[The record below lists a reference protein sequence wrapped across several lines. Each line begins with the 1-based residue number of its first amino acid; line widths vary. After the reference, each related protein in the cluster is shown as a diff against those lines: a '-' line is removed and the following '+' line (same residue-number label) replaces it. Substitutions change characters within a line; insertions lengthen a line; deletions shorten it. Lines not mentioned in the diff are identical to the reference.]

1 MLANSNLK
9 QPAEALNLTA
19 TVNVIKYNRNLIK
32 KIALGTI
39 VIVLVSIF
47 FVMQN
52 KTSPVLEEEQLSF
65 DHISPK
71 LYNKK
76 ATNQLDPNLEN
87 TRELKP
93 KANNSKVN
101 YAKSV
106 DLPNGSGTS
115 EHNISLL
122 REYFEQQALIKI
134 KEEDDARVSPISFAM
149 PSSSSSKAN
158 QGVNSLLESPTT
170 PANAIETSDHKLLKA
185 GSIIPCV
192 LSTAINSDLPGVVVA
207 RVREHVFDTATG
219 KYLLIPQG
227 SILIGHYDNNV
238 NFGQERVQI
247 VFQRID
253 IPPTSA
259 NPNGYSVQLDNLSG
273 TDLAGHA
280 GMADRVDNHYGKVA
294 LGVGLSSLLAAAGK
308 DPADY
313 IYPSNPNYLPYSYR
327 AMNKASE
334 NISNI
339 ANKIADKQMKQ
350 SPTITIRGGVPFN
363 IIVAKDLSLQVGFNH
378 V

>member
-1 MLANSNLK
+1 MLANSNIK

-71 LYNKK
+71 MYNKK
-76 ATNQLDPNLEN
+76 ATNQLDPNIEN

-93 KANNSKVN
+93 KANNSKAN

-106 DLPNGSGTS
+106 DLAQGSATG

-134 KEEDDARVSPISFAM
+134 KEEDDARLSPISFAM
-149 PSSSSSKAN
+149 PSSSISKAN
-158 QGVNSLLESPTT
+158 QGVNSLLESATT

-253 IPPTSA
+253 IPPTSV
-259 NPNGYSVQLDNLSG
+259 NPNRYSVELDNLSG

-308 DPADY
+308 DPAEY

-327 AMNKASE
+327 ALNKASE

-363 IIVAKDLSLQVGFNH
+363 IIVAKDLSLQVGVNH